1 MLTAL
6 NYAYQRGD
14 LALCQGVVIAPA
26 GGVDQVFQA
35 VTAAIY
41 FAAGDLDRSKVLDD
55 ANDGVEV
62 VAWRRLHAAYVLPL
76 LEVLPPVT
84 KDRHAQIVHWLEAA
98 GRFVLSDS
106 GYDKASRTTCFMIV
120 CAGEQYAGGETEAD
134 VNAKRVL
141 EGVWCWSGRGVA
153 ARRMRTCE
161 HTP

>member
-14 LALCQGVVIAPA
+14 LALCQGVVVAPA
-26 GGVDQVFQA
+26 GGADQVFQA

-55 ANDGVEV
+55 AYHGVEV

-84 KDRHAQIVHWLEAA
+84 KDRHARIVHWLDLDHIEQ
-98 GRFVLSDS
+98 RI
-106 GYDKASRTTCFMIV
+106 ASPPAIPGTIRLP
-120 CAGEQYAGGETEAD
+120 A
-134 VNAKRVL
+134 
-141 EGVWCWSGRGVA
+141 
-153 ARRMRTCE
+153 
-161 HTP
+161 